1 MSRWYP
7 LRRLVTG
14 LACLTAASAG
24 VAEAPT
30 IAAASSLREAGP
42 ALAEAFHERTGQ
54 RVQWSFAA
62 TGKLTRQ
69 IMRGAPYRLLLA
81 ADAEY
86 PQRLV
91 DAGHTRGDGKIYAL
105 GKLGLFVPHGSPVAA
120 DARLN
125 GLIEALEA
133 GSIERVAI
141 ANPEH
146 APYGR
151 RTRSALQR
159 AGLWQRL
166 QPALVRGD
174 NAAQAAQFGLT
185 DRASVAI
192 IPASLAA
199 TGNLV
204 GAGRFQPLD
213 ETWYEP
219 LPHRAVLLDG
229 AGAIENQFY
238 RYLSTPEAREIL
250 RAHGLTPAPEATD

>member
-1 MSRWYP
+1 MA
-7 LRRLVTG
+7 G
-14 LACLTAASAG
+14 LACLTAASASI
-24 VAEAPT
+24 AEAPT
-30 IAAASSLREAGP
+30 IAAASSLREAAP
-42 ALAEAFHERTGQ
+42 AIAEAFRERTGQ
-54 RVQWSFAA
+54 QVQWAFAA

-69 IMRGAPYRLLLA
+69 IMRGAPYGLLLA
-81 ADAEY
+81 ADAEH

-91 DAGHTRGDGKIYAL
+91 DAGQTQGDGKIYAS
-105 GKLGLFVPHGSPVAA
+105 GKLGVFVPDGSPVEA
-120 DARLN
+120 DTRLN
-125 GLIEALEA
+125 GLIEALEG

-141 ANPEH
+141 AHPEH

-166 QPALVRGD
+166 RPALVRGD

-199 TGNLV
+199 TAELAS
-204 GAGRFQPLD
+204 AGRFQPLD
-213 ETWYEP
+213 RTWYEP

-229 AGAIENQFY
+229 AGAIQNQFY

-250 RAHGLTPAPEATD
+250 RSHGLTPPPEETD